1 MRHFPV
7 ILHGEKSDS
16 ISKITRRQSAEL
28 KERLHLEE
36 MRAMS
41 DYISGLDAR
50 MVLDSRG
57 NPTIEVDCYVD
68 GRLSGRAM
76 VPSGASTGQH
86 EALEMRDGDKTRWL
100 GKGVDA
106 AVDHVRQSISEL
118 LVGMPVDEQRHID
131 EAMIELDGTPN
142 KSKLGANAMLGASL
156 ACLHAGAASH
166 ELPLWKYIG
175 GVAGGQM
182 PIPMLNILNGGAH
195 AASNVD
201 VQEFM
206 VMPHGFDTFG
216 EGLRAGVEIYHQLK
230 SELKSDGL
238 LGGVGDEGGFAPNLK
253 ANEDGLKYM
262 VRAIEGAG
270 YSIDD
275 VGIALDVAST
285 EFEKADGYHMDGKV
299 LSSNQMV
306 DMYGEW
312 LDAYPI
318 LSIEDGLGENDWAGW
333 TTLTKQEGHRV
344 QIVGD
349 DLFVTQSERL
359 AQGIE
364 IGAANA
370 MLVKVN
376 QVGTVTETLEAMEL
390 ATSNGYRNV
399 VSHRSGETE
408 DTTIADLAVG
418 TRAGQIKTGAPARSD
433 RVSKYNQL
441 LRISEDV
448 EDYRSPF

>member
-1 MRHFPV
+1 
-7 ILHGEKSDS
+7 
-16 ISKITRRQSAEL
+16 
-28 KERLHLEE
+28 
-36 MRAMS
+36 MS

-68 GRLSGRAM
+68 ERLMGRAM

-86 EALEMRDGDKTRWL
+86 ESLEMRDNDPKKWL
-100 GKGVDA
+100 GKGVDI
-106 AVDHVRQSISEL
+106 AVENVRQQIAEA
-118 LVGMPVDEQRHID
+118 LVGMPVDEQRIID
-131 EAMIELDGTPN
+131 EVMIELDGTQN
-142 KSKLGANAMLGASL
+142 KSTLGANSMLGASL
-156 ACLHAGAASH
+156 ACLHAGAACH

-182 PIPMLNILNGGAH
+182 PVPMLNILNGGAH

-230 SELKSDGL
+230 SELKADGL
-238 LGGVGDEGGFAPNLK
+238 LGGVGDEGGFAPNLPT
-253 ANEDGLKYM
+253 NEDGLKYM

-270 YSIDD
+270 YTTDD
-275 VGIALDVAST
+275 VGIALDVAAT
-285 EFEKADGYHMDGKV
+285 EFLKEDGYHMDGKV
-299 LSSNQMV
+299 LSANQMA

-312 LDAYPI
+312 LDSYPI

-333 TTLTKQEGHRV
+333 TALTKQEGHRV

-390 ATSNGYRNV
+390 ATTNGYRNV

-433 RVSKYNQL
+433 RVAKYNQL
-441 LRISEDV
+441 LRIAQDV

>member
-1 MRHFPV
+1 
-7 ILHGEKSDS
+7 
-16 ISKITRRQSAEL
+16 
-28 KERLHLEE
+28 
-36 MRAMS
+36 
-41 DYISGLDAR
+41 

-68 GRLSGRAM
+68 GGLMGRAM

-86 EALEMRDGDKTRWL
+86 ESLEMRDNDPKKWL
-100 GKGVDA
+100 GKGVDI
-106 AVDHVRQSISEL
+106 AVENVRQQIAEA
-118 LVGMPVDEQRHID
+118 LVGMPVDEQRLID
-131 EAMIELDGTPN
+131 EVMIELDGTQN
-142 KSKLGANAMLGASL
+142 KSTLGANSMLGASL
-156 ACLHAGAASH
+156 ACLHAGAACH

-182 PIPMLNILNGGAH
+182 PVPMLNILNGGAH

-230 SELKSDGL
+230 SELKADGL
-238 LGGVGDEGGFAPNLK
+238 LGGVGDEGGFAPNLPT
-253 ANEDGLKYM
+253 NEDGLKYM

-270 YSIDD
+270 YTTED
-275 VGIALDVAST
+275 VGIALDVAAT
-285 EFEKADGYHMDGKV
+285 EFLKDDGYHMDGKV
-299 LSSNQMV
+299 LSANQMA

-333 TTLTKQEGHRV
+333 TALTKQEGHRV

-390 ATSNGYRNV
+390 ATTNGYRNV

-433 RVSKYNQL
+433 RVAKYNQL
-441 LRISEDV
+441 LRISQDV

>member
-1 MRHFPV
+1 
-7 ILHGEKSDS
+7 
-16 ISKITRRQSAEL
+16 
-28 KERLHLEE
+28 
-36 MRAMS
+36 
-41 DYISGLDAR
+41 

-68 GRLSGRAM
+68 GGLMGRAM

-86 EALEMRDGDKTRWL
+86 ESLEMRDNDPKKWL
-100 GKGVDA
+100 GKGVDI
-106 AVDHVRQSISEL
+106 AVENVRQQIAEA
-118 LVGMPVDEQRHID
+118 LVGMPVDEQRLID
-131 EAMIELDGTPN
+131 EVMIELDGTQN
-142 KSKLGANAMLGASL
+142 KSTLGANSMLGASL
-156 ACLHAGAASH
+156 ACLHAGAACH

-182 PIPMLNILNGGAH
+182 PVPMLNILNGGAH

-230 SELKSDGL
+230 SELKADGL
-238 LGGVGDEGGFAPNLK
+238 LGGVGDEGGFAPNLPT
-253 ANEDGLKYM
+253 NEDGLKYM
-262 VRAIEGAG
+262 VRAIVGAG
-270 YSIDD
+270 YTTED
-275 VGIALDVAST
+275 VGIALDVAAT
-285 EFEKADGYHMDGKV
+285 EFLKDDGYYMDGKV
-299 LSSNQMV
+299 LSANQMA

-333 TTLTKQEGHRV
+333 TALTKQEGHRV

-390 ATSNGYRNV
+390 ATTNGYRNV

-433 RVSKYNQL
+433 RVAKYNQL
-441 LRISEDV
+441 LRISQDV

>member
-1 MRHFPV
+1 
-7 ILHGEKSDS
+7 
-16 ISKITRRQSAEL
+16 
-28 KERLHLEE
+28 
-36 MRAMS
+36 MS
-41 DYISGLDAR
+41 EYISGLDAR

-57 NPTIEVDCYVD
+57 NPTVEVDCYVD
-68 GRLSGRAM
+68 GRLMGRAM

-86 EALEMRDGDKTRWL
+86 ESLEMRDNDPKKWL
-100 GKGVDA
+100 GKGVDI
-106 AVDHVRQSISEL
+106 AVDNVRNQIAEA
-118 LVGMPVDEQRHID
+118 LVGMPVDEQIIID
-131 EAMIELDGTPN
+131 EVMIELDGTQN
-142 KSKLGANAMLGASL
+142 KSTLGANSMLGASL

-182 PIPMLNILNGGAH
+182 PVPMLNILNGGAH

-230 SELKSDGL
+230 SELKADGL
-238 LGGVGDEGGFAPNLK
+238 LGGVGDEGGFAPNLPT
-253 ANEDGLKYM
+253 NEDGLKYM

-270 YSIDD
+270 YTTED
-275 VGIALDVAST
+275 VGIALDVAAT
-285 EFEKADGYHMDGKV
+285 EFLKEDGYHMDGNV
-299 LSSNQMV
+299 LSANQMA

-312 LDAYPI
+312 VDAYPI

-333 TTLTKQEGHRV
+333 TALTKQEGHRV

-390 ATSNGYRNV
+390 ATTNGYRNV

-433 RVSKYNQL
+433 RVAKYNQL
-441 LRISEDV
+441 LRIAQDV

>member
-1 MRHFPV
+1 
-7 ILHGEKSDS
+7 
-16 ISKITRRQSAEL
+16 
-28 KERLHLEE
+28 
-36 MRAMS
+36 
-41 DYISGLDAR
+41 

-57 NPTIEVDCYVD
+57 NPTVEVDCYVD
-68 GRLSGRAM
+68 GRLMGRAM

-86 EALEMRDGDKTRWL
+86 ESLEMRDNDPKKWL
-100 GKGVDA
+100 GKGVDI
-106 AVDHVRQSISEL
+106 AVDNVRNQIAEA
-118 LVGMPVDEQRHID
+118 LVGMPVDEQRIID
-131 EAMIELDGTPN
+131 EVMIELDGTQN
-142 KSKLGANAMLGASL
+142 KSTLGANSMLGASL
-156 ACLHAGAASH
+156 ACLHAGAACH

-182 PIPMLNILNGGAH
+182 PVPMLNILNGGAH

-230 SELKSDGL
+230 SELKADGL
-238 LGGVGDEGGFAPNLK
+238 LGGVGDEGGFAPNLPT
-253 ANEDGLKYM
+253 NEDGLKYM

-270 YSIDD
+270 YTTED
-275 VGIALDVAST
+275 VGIALDVAAT
-285 EFEKADGYHMDGKV
+285 EFLKDDGYHMDGKV
-299 LSSNQMV
+299 LSANQMA

-333 TTLTKQEGHRV
+333 TALTKQEGHRV

-390 ATSNGYRNV
+390 ATTNGYRNV

-433 RVSKYNQL
+433 RVAKYNQL
-441 LRISEDV
+441 LRIAQDV

>member
-1 MRHFPV
+1 
-7 ILHGEKSDS
+7 
-16 ISKITRRQSAEL
+16 
-28 KERLHLEE
+28 
-36 MRAMS
+36 
-41 DYISGLDAR
+41 

-57 NPTIEVDCYVD
+57 NPTVEVDCYVD
-68 GRLSGRAM
+68 GRLMGRAM

-86 EALEMRDGDKTRWL
+86 ESLEMRDNDPKKWL
-100 GKGVDA
+100 GKGVDI
-106 AVDHVRQSISEL
+106 AVDNVRNQIAEA
-118 LVGMPVDEQRHID
+118 LVGMPVDEQRIID
-131 EAMIELDGTPN
+131 EVMIELDGTQN
-142 KSKLGANAMLGASL
+142 KSTLGANSMLGASL
-156 ACLHAGAASH
+156 ACLHAGAACH

-182 PIPMLNILNGGAH
+182 PVPMLNILNGGAH
-195 AASNVD
+195 AVSNVD

-230 SELKSDGL
+230 SELKADGL
-238 LGGVGDEGGFAPNLK
+238 LGGVGDEGGFAPNLPT
-253 ANEDGLKYM
+253 NEDGLKYM

-270 YSIDD
+270 YTTED
-275 VGIALDVAST
+275 VGIALDVAAT
-285 EFEKADGYHMDGKV
+285 EFLKEDGYHMDGNV
-299 LSSNQMV
+299 LSANQMA

-333 TTLTKQEGHRV
+333 TALTKQEGHRV

-390 ATSNGYRNV
+390 ATTNGYRNV

-433 RVSKYNQL
+433 RVAKYNQL
-441 LRISEDV
+441 LRIAQDV

>member
-1 MRHFPV
+1 
-7 ILHGEKSDS
+7 
-16 ISKITRRQSAEL
+16 
-28 KERLHLEE
+28 
-36 MRAMS
+36 
-41 DYISGLDAR
+41 

-57 NPTIEVDCYVD
+57 NPTIEVDCFVG
-68 GRLSGRAM
+68 GRLTGRAM

-86 EALEMRDGDKTRWL
+86 EALEMRDGDMNKWL
-100 GKGVDA
+100 GKGVDT
-106 AVDHVRQSISEL
+106 AVGHVRDTISKA
-118 LVGMPVDEQRHID
+118 LVGMAVDDQKTID
-131 EAMIELDGTPN
+131 QTMLEIDGTLN
-142 KSKLGANAMLGASL
+142 KSKLGANSMLGASL
-156 ACLHAGAASH
+156 AVLHAGAATH
-166 ELPLWKYIG
+166 EVPLWKYIG
-175 GVAGGQM
+175 GESGGQM
-182 PIPMLNILNGGAH
+182 PVPMLNILNGGAH

-206 VMPHGFDTFG
+206 VMPHGFDTFT

-230 SELKSDGL
+230 SELKADGL
-238 LGGVGDEGGFAPNLK
+238 LGGVGDEGGFAPNLA

-270 YSIDD
+270 YTTDD
-275 VGIALDVAST
+275 VGIALDVAAT
-285 EFEKADGYHMDGKV
+285 EFEKSDGYHMDGNV
-299 LSSNQMV
+299 LSSDQMV
-306 DMYGEW
+306 DMYSEW
-312 LDAYPI
+312 LDGYPI
-318 LSIEDGLGENDWAGW
+318 LSIEDGLGENDWEGW
-333 TTLTKQEGHRV
+333 TALTKQEGYRV

-359 AQGIE
+359 SQGIE
-364 IGAANA
+364 MGAANA

-390 ATSNGYRNV
+390 ASSNSYRNV

-441 LRISEDV
+441 LRISEEV
-448 EDYRSPF
+448 KEYISPF

>member
-1 MRHFPV
+1 
-7 ILHGEKSDS
+7 
-16 ISKITRRQSAEL
+16 
-28 KERLHLEE
+28 
-36 MRAMS
+36 MS

-68 GRLSGRAM
+68 ERLMGRAM

-86 EALEMRDGDKTRWL
+86 ESLEMRDNDPKKWL
-100 GKGVDA
+100 GKGVDI
-106 AVDHVRQSISEL
+106 AVENVRQQIAEA
-118 LVGMPVDEQRHID
+118 LVGMPVDEQRIID
-131 EAMIELDGTPN
+131 EVMIELDGTQN
-142 KSKLGANAMLGASL
+142 KSILGANSMLGASL
-156 ACLHAGAASH
+156 ACLHAGAACH

-182 PIPMLNILNGGAH
+182 PVPMLNILNGGAH

-230 SELKSDGL
+230 SELKADGL
-238 LGGVGDEGGFAPNLK
+238 LGGVGDEGGFAPNLPT
-253 ANEDGLKYM
+253 NEDGLKYM

-270 YSIDD
+270 YTTDD
-275 VGIALDVAST
+275 VGIALDVAAT
-285 EFEKADGYHMDGKV
+285 EFLKEDGYHMDGKV
-299 LSSNQMV
+299 LSANQMA

-312 LDAYPI
+312 LDSYPI

-333 TTLTKQEGHRV
+333 TALTKQEGHRV

-390 ATSNGYRNV
+390 ATTNGYRNV

-433 RVSKYNQL
+433 RVAKYNQL
-441 LRISEDV
+441 LRIAQDV

>member
-1 MRHFPV
+1 
-7 ILHGEKSDS
+7 
-16 ISKITRRQSAEL
+16 
-28 KERLHLEE
+28 
-36 MRAMS
+36 
-41 DYISGLDAR
+41 

-68 GRLSGRAM
+68 GRLMGRAM

-86 EALEMRDGDKTRWL
+86 ESLEMRDNDPKKWL
-100 GKGVDA
+100 GKGVDI
-106 AVDHVRQSISEL
+106 AVENVREKIAEA
-118 LVGMPVDEQRHID
+118 LVGMPVDEQRLID
-131 EAMIELDGTPN
+131 EVMIELDGTQN
-142 KSKLGANAMLGASL
+142 KSTLGANSMLGASL
-156 ACLHAGAASH
+156 ACLHAGAACH

-182 PIPMLNILNGGAH
+182 PVPMLNILNGGAH

-230 SELKSDGL
+230 SELKADGL
-238 LGGVGDEGGFAPNLK
+238 LGGVGDEGWFAPNLPT
-253 ANEDGLKYM
+253 NEDGLKYM

-270 YSIDD
+270 YTTDD
-275 VGIALDVAST
+275 VGIALDVAAT
-285 EFEKADGYHMDGKV
+285 AFLKDDGYHMDGKV
-299 LSSNQMV
+299 LSANQMA

-333 TTLTKQEGHRV
+333 TALTKQEGHRV

-376 QVGTVTETLEAMEL
+376 QVGTVTETLEAMDL
-390 ATSNGYRNV
+390 ATTNGYRNV

-433 RVSKYNQL
+433 RVAKYNQL
-441 LRISEDV
+441 LRMSQDV

>member
-1 MRHFPV
+1 
-7 ILHGEKSDS
+7 
-16 ISKITRRQSAEL
+16 
-28 KERLHLEE
+28 
-36 MRAMS
+36 
-41 DYISGLDAR
+41 

-57 NPTIEVDCYVD
+57 NPTVEVDCYVD
-68 GRLSGRAM
+68 GRLMGRAM

-86 EALEMRDGDKTRWL
+86 ESLEMRDNDPKKWL
-100 GKGVDA
+100 GKGVDI
-106 AVDHVRQSISEL
+106 AVDNVRNQIAEA
-118 LVGMPVDEQRHID
+118 LVGMPVDEQRIID
-131 EAMIELDGTPN
+131 EVMIELDGTQN
-142 KSKLGANAMLGASL
+142 KSTLGANSMLGASL
-156 ACLHAGAASH
+156 ACLHAGAACH

-182 PIPMLNILNGGAH
+182 PVPMLNILNGGAH

-230 SELKSDGL
+230 SELKADGL
-238 LGGVGDEGGFAPNLK
+238 LGGVGDEGGFAPNLPT
-253 ANEDGLKYM
+253 NEDGLKYM

-270 YSIDD
+270 YTTED
-275 VGIALDVAST
+275 VGIALDVAAT
-285 EFEKADGYHMDGKV
+285 EFLKEDGYHMDGNV
-299 LSSNQMV
+299 LSANQMA

-333 TTLTKQEGHRV
+333 TSLTKQEGHRV

-390 ATSNGYRNV
+390 ATTNGYRNV

-433 RVSKYNQL
+433 RVAKYNQL
-441 LRISEDV
+441 LRIAQDV

>member
-1 MRHFPV
+1 
-7 ILHGEKSDS
+7 
-16 ISKITRRQSAEL
+16 
-28 KERLHLEE
+28 
-36 MRAMS
+36 MS

-57 NPTIEVDCYVD
+57 NPTVEVDCYVD
-68 GRLSGRAM
+68 GRLMGRAM

-86 EALEMRDGDKTRWL
+86 ESLEMRDNDPKKWL
-100 GKGVDA
+100 GKGVDI
-106 AVDHVRQSISEL
+106 AVENVRQQIAEA
-118 LVGMPVDEQRHID
+118 LVGMPVDEQRIID
-131 EAMIELDGTPN
+131 ETMIELDGTQN
-142 KSKLGANAMLGASL
+142 KSTLGANSMLGASL
-156 ACLHAGAASH
+156 ACLHAGAACH

-175 GVAGGQM
+175 GVAGGLM
-182 PIPMLNILNGGAH
+182 PVPMLNILNGGAH

-230 SELKSDGL
+230 SELKADGL
-238 LGGVGDEGGFAPNLK
+238 LGGVGDEGGFAPNLPT
-253 ANEDGLKYM
+253 NEDGLKYM

-270 YSIDD
+270 YTTED
-275 VGIALDVAST
+275 VGIALDVAAT
-285 EFEKADGYHMDGKV
+285 EFLKDDGYHMDGKV
-299 LSSNQMV
+299 LSAHQMAY
-306 DMYGEW
+306 MYGEW

-333 TTLTKQEGHRV
+333 TALTKQEGHRV

-390 ATSNGYRNV
+390 ATTNGYRNV

-433 RVSKYNQL
+433 RVAKYNQL
-441 LRISEDV
+441 LRISQDV

>member
-1 MRHFPV
+1 
-7 ILHGEKSDS
+7 
-16 ISKITRRQSAEL
+16 
-28 KERLHLEE
+28 
-36 MRAMS
+36 
-41 DYISGLDAR
+41 

-68 GRLSGRAM
+68 GGPMGRAM

-86 EALEMRDGDKTRWL
+86 ESLEMRDNDPKKWL
-100 GKGVDA
+100 GKGVDI
-106 AVDHVRQSISEL
+106 AVENVRQQIAEA
-118 LVGMPVDEQRHID
+118 LVGMPVDEQRLID
-131 EAMIELDGTPN
+131 EVMIELDGTQN
-142 KSKLGANAMLGASL
+142 KSTLGANSMLGASL
-156 ACLHAGAASH
+156 ACLHAGAACH

-182 PIPMLNILNGGAH
+182 PVPMLNILNGGAH

-230 SELKSDGL
+230 SELKADGL
-238 LGGVGDEGGFAPNLK
+238 LGGVGDEGGFAPNLPT
-253 ANEDGLKYM
+253 NEDGLKYM

-270 YSIDD
+270 YTTED
-275 VGIALDVAST
+275 VGIALDVAAT
-285 EFEKADGYHMDGKV
+285 EFLKDDGYHMDGKV
-299 LSSNQMV
+299 LSANQMA

-333 TTLTKQEGHRV
+333 TALTKQEGHRV

-390 ATSNGYRNV
+390 ATTNGYRNV

-433 RVSKYNQL
+433 RVAKYNQL
-441 LRISEDV
+441 LRISQDV
-448 EDYRSPF
+448 DDYRSPF

>member
-1 MRHFPV
+1 
-7 ILHGEKSDS
+7 
-16 ISKITRRQSAEL
+16 
-28 KERLHLEE
+28 
-36 MRAMS
+36 
-41 DYISGLDAR
+41 

-68 GRLSGRAM
+68 GGLMGRAM

-86 EALEMRDGDKTRWL
+86 ESLEMRDNDPKKWL
-100 GKGVDA
+100 GKGVDL
-106 AVDHVRQSISEL
+106 AVENVRQQIAEA
-118 LVGMPVDEQRHID
+118 LVGMPVDEQRLID
-131 EAMIELDGTPN
+131 EVMIELDGTQN
-142 KSKLGANAMLGASL
+142 KSTLGANSMLGASL
-156 ACLHAGAASH
+156 ACLHAGAACH

-182 PIPMLNILNGGAH
+182 PVPMLNILNGGAH

-201 VQEFM
+201 AQEFM

-230 SELKSDGL
+230 SELKADGL
-238 LGGVGDEGGFAPNLK
+238 LGGVGDEGGFAPNLPT
-253 ANEDGLKYM
+253 NEDGLKYM

-270 YSIDD
+270 YTTED
-275 VGIALDVAST
+275 VGIALDVAAT
-285 EFEKADGYHMDGKV
+285 EFLKDDGYHMDGKV
-299 LSSNQMV
+299 LSANQMV

-312 LDAYPI
+312 LDSYPI
-318 LSIEDGLGENDWAGW
+318 LSIEDGLGENDWTGW
-333 TTLTKQEGHRV
+333 TALTKQEGHRV

-390 ATSNGYRNV
+390 ATTNGYRNV

-433 RVSKYNQL
+433 RVAKYNQL
-441 LRISEDV
+441 LRISQDV